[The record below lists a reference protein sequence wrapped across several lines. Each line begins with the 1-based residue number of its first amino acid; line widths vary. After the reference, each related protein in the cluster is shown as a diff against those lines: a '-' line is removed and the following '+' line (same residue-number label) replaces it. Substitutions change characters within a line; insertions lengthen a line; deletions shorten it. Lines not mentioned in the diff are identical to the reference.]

1 MDRSK
6 WSPRQIKSGFRCD
19 VARYIPISFWEES
32 RAELERLKPDLV
44 MVAESS
50 RAYHLRS
57 AFEANYNM
65 TVIKNAL
72 LHVLFKDEKF
82 ADRGVW
88 NMSVNATKSMLR
100 APACIHLRNRWSAYD
115 FQRSGNS
122 SWRTCLPFRP

>member
-72 LHVLFKDEKF
+72 LPVLFKDEKF
-82 ADRGVW
+82 AGKEGMAYVRECDEKYAA
-88 NMSVNATKSMLR
+88 SSCLHTSSQSME
-100 APACIHLRNRWSAYD
+100 
-115 FQRSGNS
+115 
-122 SWRTCLPFRP
+122 CL